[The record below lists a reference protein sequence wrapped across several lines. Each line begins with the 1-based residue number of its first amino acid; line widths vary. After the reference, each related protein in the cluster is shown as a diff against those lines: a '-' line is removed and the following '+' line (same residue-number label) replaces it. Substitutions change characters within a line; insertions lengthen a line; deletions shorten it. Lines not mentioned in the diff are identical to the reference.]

1 MPNDI
6 KINVPQAVGEIK
18 QIEAASEDLQL
29 KKLQVNISSQ
39 SPVMDKLVKLF
50 DSYIT
55 VLNTYQTALIK
66 HGDAVAADIEKTKQA
81 VIRIKTID
89 DQISRDMK

>member
-55 VLNTYQTALIK
+55 VLNTYQTALQQ
-66 HGDAVAADIEKTKQA
+66 DIEKTKQA

-89 DQISRDMK
+89 DQIGRDMK

>member
-1 MPNDI
+1 MMPNDI

-55 VLNTYQTALIK
+55 VLNTYQTALQQ
-66 HGDAVAADIEKTKQA
+66 DIEKTKQA

-89 DQISRDMK
+89 DQIGRDMK

>member
-39 SPVMDKLVKLF
+39 SPVMGKLVKLF

-55 VLNTYQTALIK
+55 VLNTYQTALQQ
-66 HGDAVAADIEKTKQA
+66 DIEKTKQA

-89 DQISRDMK
+89 DQIGRDMK